1 MYNRQNFQSTLVKE
15 QLFLRDGLIK
25 KFKHLKRELD
35 RILDKSGKIVRIQV
49 VADYNQKVK
58 DFEQANRYENISDA
72 EKERLTK
79 EMFKGHVGK
88 LKRGTALSVLE
99 GPNDN

>member
-1 MYNRQNFQSTLVKE
+1 M
-15 QLFLRDGLIK
+15 
-25 KFKHLKRELD
+25 
-35 RILDKSGKIVRIQV
+35 

-88 LKRGTALSVLE
+88 LKRGTALSVLA